1 MEAHMEVVKI
11 VPEAAKVEILVPPVK
26 PHVLIWK
33 HTQSVMFMLCPCTHT
48 ARIQTSSTREHF
60 SFGKQA
66 IRCGHHMAAT

>member
-33 HTQSVMFMLCPCTHT
+33 HTQSVMFMSLHTHCTDSNILYRR
-48 ARIQTSSTREHF
+48 AL
-60 SFGKQA
+60 
-66 IRCGHHMAAT
+66 

>member
-33 HTQSVMFMLCPCTHT
+33 HTVGDVHVVSLHTHCTDSN
-48 ARIQTSSTREHF
+48 ILYL
-60 SFGKQA
+60 
-66 IRCGHHMAAT
+66 